1 MALEFFG
8 APTDVTTSLTIKRM
22 HRGMSINNAVVQ
34 WKGRVA
40 GKTADEEQMEI
51 VCQSI
56 YATIKRMCLGPKY
69 ELICR
74 HPLWSAAPQCR
85 ANQPAFRVDGTVTLI
100 TGGITLNVP
109 VAGGYEDG
117 WFKAG
122 MIEYEGLLRTI
133 VSHAG
138 AVITLSKYMPGL
150 IAGMTIV
157 MYPGCNKIETICKD
171 KFNNVINFGGFS
183 RMSPKNPFD
192 GLE

>member
-1 MALEFFG
+1 
-8 APTDVTTSLTIKRM
+8 
-22 HRGMSINNAVVQ
+22 MSINNAVVQ